1 MPKSW
6 SKPYIALLKSHSDDW
21 IDSKGRA
28 EKKVIVQE
36 ILDHIEGTFGED
48 EEGPDNL
55 DDKIWNW
62 FGNNVSKKKS
72 PEGTVPKK
80 GNKKPFTIRE
90 VIKFTHKAQIYES
103 ISKQTE
109 ATSGQPEWLKL
120 YPAAL
125 TTIIENLTED
135 ELTEAERLAEE
146 WTNDEVPRDVQR
158 AKVSGRRN
166 SVILDDV
173 QHCTGAQIFLMAA
186 YEKPEG
192 TVALSKFQ
200 TKPLHRDQFT
210 EVMPMWK
217 LRTWDMWS
225 KYAQAH
231 FSHDGNESDS
241 SANEK
246 SNSKPEKI
254 ASFESHPTLGW
265 PMLPKMGN
273 KTSQECKDT
282 MHAFVTE
289 TYRNFTRDSQA
300 KVPWKDLSL
309 DEQHELISKIPSL
322 KTCVF
327 LTLPNFNVANARP
340 LIFYASAAVNIRCA
354 KARPSQPKKAR
365 HPSPQHV
372 SEEEDNGDN
381 EDDNEDDDEDEADNK
396 KSETP
401 HPHSPAANAA
411 SPSSKIDFLCNL
423 SSDLVYTE
431 FVDRLSSRKEQE
443 DVVLNVSA
451 GGISPEWSPPPT
463 IPAAREEWTKMGADA
478 ELVVLSMGLA
488 LRDINAAHFNEEL
501 PEDAPDWLKVSPL
514 DINSAHRL
522 SEIWGKQ
529 LQPAKPAMKAKT
541 KANTRT
547 ATGSGKRKVPPNDSE
562 SEERI
567 PKYKKGKGVKG
578 RPAKAFK
585 TDTPDAGR
593 KLRSQRG

>member
-6 SKPYIALLKSHSDDW
+6 SKPYIALLKSRSDDW

-72 PEGTVPKK
+72 PEGT
-80 GNKKPFTIRE
+80 
-90 VIKFTHKAQIYES
+90 IYES

-135 ELTEAERLAEE
+135 ELAEAERLAEE

-158 AKVSGRRN
+158 ANAERSLADEIR
-166 SVILDDV
+166 SFLDDV
-173 QHCTGAQIFLMAA
+173 QHRTGAQIFLMAA

-200 TKPLHRDQFT
+200 TKPLHGDQFT

-282 MHAFVTE
+282 MRAFVTE

-309 DEQHELISKIPSL
+309 DEQHELISKDSFPEDMRLLDPSKL
-322 KTCVF
+322 QRCQCS
-327 LTLPNFNVANARP
+327 ASH
-340 LIFYASAAVNIRCA
+340 FYASAAVNIRRA
-354 KARPSQPKKAR
+354 KARPSRPKKAR
-365 HPSPQHV
+365 RPSPQHV

-381 EDDNEDDDEDEADNK
+381 EDDDEDDNEDEADNK

-411 SPSSKIDFLCNL
+411 SPGSKIDFLRNL

-443 DVVLNVSA
+443 DGLPAENLPDW
-451 GGISPEWSPPPT
+451 GKWQWSSMYLLVEFHQNGALLPLFWL
-463 IPAAREEWTKMGADA
+463 AREEWTKMGADA
-478 ELVVLSMGLA
+478 ELVILSMGLA
-488 LRDINAAHFNEEL
+488 LQDINAAHFNEEL